1 MASTYTFR
9 VLSHEAALF
18 EGEVESVTAPAIE
31 GSVGILA
38 HHAPYLTTLTKGDL
52 IVRVN
57 DDEIHRFVVDGG
69 VLEVSGGEAVLL
81 TENIEEKK

>member
-9 VLSHEAALF
+9 VLSHEATLF
-18 EGEVESVTAPAIE
+18 EGEVESISAPAYE

-38 HHAPYLTTLTKGDL
+38 HHAPYLTTLKKGDL
-52 IVRVN
+52 TVRVN
-57 DDEIHRFVVDGG
+57 QDEVHHFTVDGG

-81 TENIEEKK
+81 TESIEEKK